1 MAPDINKEFPLLSQY
16 TYANI
21 AASGLMYE
29 RLMDWRQEH
38 DLDFLIKGSIF
49 REKHHVFIEEIR
61 ATVGQF
67 FGCRTENVSLI
78 PNFSFGFNTF
88 LEGIDKGKKVLLLQ
102 NDYPSVNEAVENR
115 GFKTCY
121 AVIDENL
128 ESNIKEAIRNEKPDI
143 LALSLVQYIN
153 GIKVDLDF
161 LKNLKSEYPELIIV
175 ADGTQ
180 FCGIEAFDFETS
192 GIDILG
198 ASAYKWLLAG
208 YGCGFMMFKEDC
220 IRHIYPNT
228 FENLEPVTFSKTQ
241 EHLMRYF
248 EPGHQDT
255 LNYGSLKFSLDFLRE
270 IGVDKIQEQLEI
282 LSSRAKEELT
292 QLNALEDAVVKRTN
306 HSTIFNIKG
315 DDALFKKLTSNGIIC
330 SQRGSG
336 IRLSFHFFNT
346 EKDINRIVQLL
357 RKELK
362 ET

>member
-1 MAPDINKEFPLLSQY
+1 MVPNINREFPLLSQY

-49 REKHHVFIEEIR
+49 RDKHHLFIEEIR
-61 ATVGQF
+61 ATVGKF

-88 LEGIDKGKKVLLLQ
+88 LEGIDKEKKVLLLH
-102 NDYPSVNEAVENR
+102 NDYPSVNGAVEDR

-121 AVIDENL
+121 AIIDENL
-128 ESNIKEAIRNEKPDI
+128 ETNIRETVENEKPDV

-153 GIKVDLDF
+153 GVKIDFDF
-161 LKNLKSEYPELIIV
+161 LKNLKSEYPELLIV

-180 FCGIEAFDFETS
+180 YCGTEAFDFEAS

-208 YGCGFMMFKEDC
+208 YGCGFMMFKDDC
-220 IRHIYPNT
+220 IGRIYPET
-228 FENLEPVTFSKTQ
+228 FEELEPETFSREQ
-241 EHLMRYF
+241 EHLMNYF

-255 LNYGSLKFSLDFLRE
+255 FNYGSLKFSLDFLQE
-270 IGVDKIQEQLEI
+270 IGMDNIQKQLEA
-282 LSSRAKEELT
+282 LSLKVKKELT
-292 QLNALEDAVVKRTN
+292 ELGLLEDAVVKRTN

-315 DDALFKKLTSNGIIC
+315 DDTLFEKLIANDIIC
-330 SQRGSG
+330 SQRGNG

-357 RKELK
+357 KKELV
-362 ET
+362 EA